1 MRNFYV
7 YILSSKSRVLYTG
20 ITGDIYRRTWE
31 HENDVNPGFIRDYKV
46 HRLVYYE
53 SFKYVNNAIDREKS
67 IKGWL
72 RRKKIALIEAE
83 NPTWEDLS
91 ASRFDGKH
99 VLRFAQDDKFFDR
112 DERLKNSANA
122 PITGNGS
129 GRFPKRVNPTGQDD
143 EQLRYIDVDQCKS
156 RGGGE

>member
-1 MRNFYV
+1 MRHFYV

-20 ITGDIYRRTWE
+20 ITDDIYRRTWE
-31 HENDVNPGFIRDYKV
+31 HKNDVNPGFTRDYKV

-53 SFKYVNNAIDREKS
+53 TFKYVNNAIVREKT

-91 ASRFDGKH
+91 ASWFDGSMSFAS
-99 VLRFAQDDKFFDR
+99 LRMT
-112 DERLKNSANA
+112 NSLGR
-122 PITGNGS
+122 TNGYKLMLIHPLPAYS
-129 GRFPKRVNPTGQDD
+129 
-143 EQLRYIDVDQCKS
+143 
-156 RGGGE
+156 

>member
-53 SFKYVNNAIDREKS
+53 SFKYVNNAIAREKS

-72 RRKKIALIEAE
+72 RRKKNRADRSGE
-83 NPTWEDLS
+83 PDL
-91 ASRFDGKH
+91 
-99 VLRFAQDDKFFDR
+99 
-112 DERLKNSANA
+112 
-122 PITGNGS
+122 
-129 GRFPKRVNPTGQDD
+129 GRPQRVP
-143 EQLRYIDVDQCKS
+143 V
-156 RGGGE
+156 